1 MTYKIELETDDL
13 MVTIP
18 LKEYNQLKKTEQE
31 HKDIINEL
39 DAAESSNEMLRDQL
53 KDYKERL
60 ENTTDTMHLFLD
72 YLNRYKKY
80 MRIKYNDCLNH
91 VPTDAELTKLEAS
104 KHHED

>member
-1 MTYKIELETDDL
+1 MTYRIELETDDL
-13 MVTIP
+13 MVAIP
-18 LKEYNQLKKTEQE
+18 LKEYDQLKKIEQE
-31 HKDIINEL
+31 HKDITNEL

-53 KDYKERL
+53 NDYKERL

-80 MRIKYNDCLNH
+80 MRLKYDDCLNH
-91 VPTDAELTKLEAS
+91 APTDAELEAI

>member
-18 LKEYNQLKKTEQE
+18 LKEYDHLKKIEQE
-31 HKDIINEL
+31 HKDITNEL

-72 YLNRYKKY
+72 CLNRYKKY
-80 MRIKYNDCLNH
+80 MRIKYNDCPNH
-91 VPTDAELTKLEAS
+91 APTDAELEAS